1 MIAAHLHFL
10 AQLPEGPPAQRR
22 AGARGV
28 VPEGILEHVSGFK
41 SFTTTQV
48 ASAQRQL
55 GNEHFLG
62 KAPSQVVEG
71 LRKQA
76 ADNELLLQK
85 TRAALEKLG

>member
-1 MIAAHLHFL
+1 MAVVYEKKVDAEVERERLTKEL
-10 AQLPEGPPAQRR
+10 KKLEG
-22 AGARGV
+22 
-28 VPEGILEHVSGFK
+28 
-41 SFTTTQV
+41 QV